1 MGHSVL
7 KKGYSDADFNPL
19 SNEFVFVGG
28 LGSTGS
34 LTGQSVSVQT
44 STADF
49 GPGFTLIL
57 PNLQRPEPNLAYYI
71 KK

>member
-1 MGHSVL
+1 MS
-7 KKGYSDADFNPL
+7 GYADADFDAL

-28 LGSTGS
+28 QGSTGS
-34 LTGQSVSVQT
+34 LMGQSGSIQT
-44 STADF
+44 NTANF